1 MGTQT
6 ISEGDFDILQ
16 FEKQLTTLK
25 DSQEAINNCCQWC
38 LQYKN
43 YHKKIVNA
51 WLNVLKR
58 VKVEQR
64 LNLFYLANDVI
75 QYSKRKNYDFVESW
89 GIALQKA
96 TTMVRDDK
104 VKHKILRIFKIWEQ
118 RGVYNNE
125 FISDLCGL
133 INVVPSAPKNDE
145 PHEFQPSYVIGRI
158 KTCARLEK
166 DTDTKLK
173 ILKEHNPKIQLDDGL
188 LASLKDR
195 ANVDDVER
203 ELEVYIAHINDYM
216 QALRSEVKQ
225 RENLI
230 SILKQAETQLE
241 ADRKDVKVVANAY
254 KMFGLR
260 VKTFQRKLEEHKQ
273 TLSSPIP
280 SPDINAPSPSPDSD
294 LDLPEEAADEVINT
308 IKKAPLADYNPK
320 AELQFSA
327 GYYTPNKTTDS
338 SSADLSN
345 VSNSFLSTNGFASF
359 MGSESFN
366 LETFSSTLFSNVSS
380 FNNTN
385 DSSLETSFTP
395 PISDDFKAP
404 NTQVP
409 PPLIEPTTP
418 QPSYG
423 YDTNTIPL
431 LPPPMPPFSKAE
443 LEFGNNGSYGS
454 ATTESNNAYVTD
466 STFANPSYQT
476 SNITYQSED
485 NFREDMFEPPVGANP
500 YPPSEANPYPPSE
513 ANPYPPSEVNP
524 YPPSEEYNPEEDLS
538 TWEPEAAWNPPPPTT
553 DDSQSSLGTKDVD
566 HRNLISLTGS
576 PGHSSS
582 QNSLSNSI
590 WNSQSDQDY
599 RINRIQTL
607 PPDDSA
613 NVSGDQDYRFGFN
626 IDQLKLPPP
635 PPPPPKFQE
644 QQIPPLL
651 LDRDA
656 PSPPLS
662 PDNVDMDLSD
672 DENYRV
678 KSDNL
683 KVIIDGSENDDQ
695 SFLLEPPPPLP
706 ELPDDE
712 TNNFL
717 DDLTHGDDLN
727 EFGNISDNLED
738 SLSNNS
744 MSVPPPL
751 MMNFNELVA
760 PPIIPASL
768 NTSLP
773 PPPPLHP
780 PPMMMGQPGPLAP
793 PPNPWLSD
801 DDLDNSQNNQ
811 DLSGGEDWGSD
822 DNWMGP
828 PPPQMPPPYMKNQ
841 GFRGRG
847 HNNRGNFVKRGR
859 GRGGGQGFNNFNSD
873 QNFGGGNFRGN
884 SRGRSRGGN
893 RGNNRGFFPRGGG
906 GNFRGDFRG
915 GFRGGF

>member
-241 ADRKDVKVVANAY
+241 ADRKDVKVVAN
-254 KMFGLR
+254 
-260 VKTFQRKLEEHKQ
+260 
-273 TLSSPIP
+273 
-280 SPDINAPSPSPDSD
+280 
-294 LDLPEEAADEVINT
+294 
-308 IKKAPLADYNPK
+308 
-320 AELQFSA
+320 
-327 GYYTPNKTTDS
+327 
-338 SSADLSN
+338 
-345 VSNSFLSTNGFASF
+345 
-359 MGSESFN
+359 
-366 LETFSSTLFSNVSS
+366 TFSSTLFSNVSS

-476 SNITYQSED
+476 SNITYESED
-485 NFREDMFEPPVGANP
+485 NFREDMFEPPVG
-500 YPPSEANPYPPSE
+500 ANPYPPSE

-553 DDSQSSLGTKDVD
+553 DTPESPPMFEKQGYTNPIEYHENLRNSRALDVDHRIIPGISNDMDDSQSSLGTKDVD

-576 PGHSSS
+576 PGHSIS

-873 QNFGGGNFRGN
+873 QNFGGGNYRGN

>member
-75 QYSKRKNYDFVESW
+75 QYSKRKNYAFVESW

-158 KTCARLEK
+158 KTCAKLEK

-195 ANVDDVER
+195 ANVDDVEK

-294 LDLPEEAADEVINT
+294 LDLPEESADEVINT

-327 GYYTPNKTTDS
+327 GYYTPNKTIDT
-338 SSADLSN
+338 SADLSN

-359 MGSESFN
+359 MGSETFN
-366 LETFSSTLFSNVSS
+366 LESFSSTLFSNVSS

-395 PISDDFKAP
+395 PISTP

-443 LEFGNNGSYGS
+443 LEFGNTGSYGS
-454 ATTESNNAYVTD
+454 TTTEANNAYVTD
-466 STFANPSYQT
+466 TFSNPSYET
-476 SNITYQSED
+476 SNINYQSED

-500 YPPSEANPYPPSE
+500 YPPSE
-513 ANPYPPSEVNP
+513 
-524 YPPSEEYNPEEDLS
+524 EYNPEEDLA
-538 TWEPEAAWNPPPPTT
+538 TWEPDSGWNPPPPLT

-576 PGHSSS
+576 PGHSNS
-582 QNSLSNSI
+582 QNSLSNSL
-590 WNSQSDQDY
+590 WNNQSDQDY
-599 RINRIQTL
+599 RIASIQSL
-607 PPDDSA
+607 PADDPG
-613 NVSGDQDYRFGFN
+613 NVSGDQDYRFDFN

-644 QQIPPLL
+644 QLLPPLL
-651 LDRDA
+651 LERDD
-656 PSPPLS
+656 PSPPIS

-672 DENYRV
+672 DENCRV
-678 KSDNL
+678 KSENL
-683 KVIIDGSENDDQ
+683 KVIIDGSENDDH

-706 ELPDDE
+706 ELPDDD
-712 TNNFL
+712 TNNFF
-717 DDLTHGDDLN
+717 DDLTHGDEVN

-751 MMNFNELVA
+751 MMNFNDLVG
-760 PPIIPASL
+760 PPIIPAPL

-801 DDLDNSQNNQ
+801 DDLDNSSHNNHDQ
-811 DLSGGEDWGSD
+811 SGGEDWGPD

-828 PPPQMPPPYMKNQ
+828 PPPQMPPPPYMNNQ

-859 GRGGGQGFNNFNSD
+859 GRGGSPGFNFMPD

-884 SRGRSRGGN
+884 FRSRGGN
-893 RGNNRGFFPRGGG
+893 RGNRGFFPRGG
-906 GNFRGDFRG
+906 NFRG